1 MPTPRLCLCS
11 DGEKKGHLI
20 SSSIINSSFFFFYH
34 HITPKSGNVLPRVA
48 PSLSAGHCV
57 TLFRVS
63 LQRSARAVAE
73 ESDALFTQ
81 LIRSIELKRF
91 EVRELIKAQ
100 EKTAISQA
108 DQLLEKIEKEIAD
121 LKMNEAELDKLLHIE
136 DHINF
141 LQVTANRFLFF
152 FTPLPPFRRVSHPAH
167 PDLLVWFC
175 HCRAASLS
183 RLHLSCQL
191 CPLSRP
197 TPASPLAP

>member
-1 MPTPRLCLCS
+1 M
-11 DGEKKGHLI
+11 
-20 SSSIINSSFFFFYH
+20 
-34 HITPKSGNVLPRVA
+34 LPRVA
-48 PSLSAGHCV
+48 PSLSAGRRV
-57 TLFRVS
+57 TLFGVS

-108 DQLLEKIEKEIAD
+108 EQLLEKIQKEIAD
-121 LKMNEAELDKLLHIE
+121 LRMNEAELDKLSRIE
-136 DHINF
+136 DHIDF
-141 LQVTANRFLFF
+141 LQVTTSKFLFF
-152 FTPLPPFRRVSHPAH
+152 HLLHLSGQSAH
-167 PDLLVWFC
+167 LDLSVWLC

-183 RLHLSCQL
+183 KPRLSCQR

>member
-1 MPTPRLCLCS
+1 M
-11 DGEKKGHLI
+11 
-20 SSSIINSSFFFFYH
+20 
-34 HITPKSGNVLPRVA
+34 
-48 PSLSAGHCV
+48 

-108 DQLLEKIEKEIAD
+108 EQLLEKIQKEIAD
-121 LKMNEAELDKLLHIE
+121 LKMNEAELDKLSHIE

-141 LQVTANRFLFF
+141 LQVTLTRL
-152 FTPLPPFRRVSHPAH
+152 PLHTTTTH
-167 PDLLVWFC
+167 T
-175 HCRAASLS
+175 
-183 RLHLSCQL
+183 HLSGQFLTLLTSICRPGFVTAEL
-191 CPLSRP
+191 PVCPGS
-197 TPASPLAP
+197 T